1 MAARR
6 KLQSEIDICLKK
18 VDEGL
23 EYFHELWDKAHK
35 LWEKVEQREKIAAEL
50 KKEIKKLQRHREQV
64 KNWVTKHPDLLNKEP
79 LVDARRKIEK
89 EMERFKNFEKEVKT
103 KTYSKVGLSLKRNK
117 LSPEQREAV
126 DWIQEQR
133 DTLKEQQ
140 TDLETQIDKLQRK
153 NRKKK
158 SAQQVSQEEVLVK
171 RLDKHKWH
179 LIQMRDLSK
188 RIEKGRVDPNQLDVL
203 KDDIIYYVEEAFQDE
218 EFWDNDL
225 LYDGVE
231 ELEVPDD
238 DDDDQEEERSPSP
251 PPVKVKKEK
260 RKKKKT
266 ADKKLKKPKRT
277 KKKEK
282 EVEPTPLKI
291 IPSSA
296 SPGLNSVSPATTVSI
311 SHSEPLPIFLPSAQ
325 QQSAPADTSTPTAKV
340 TPKPPPPAAKAGMSP
355 SINSRQDPLSSLP
368 SVPPTPTRQ
377 DSGARIPDFQSIMLE
392 EERRQKKQMELQKQR
407 EALNVVNGT
416 GKEDVTNVWSSG
428 TPFTGRNNI
437 QTATIVNSNP
447 MKDPRGAINLNNF
460 PQLGHNPIPAPTPVS
475 QISTSAKIQPEE
487 PRIGVPPMPA
497 SMKQQQQPTPPFLGK
512 IDDKYKEQLGRVQYA
527 FSHMPATSNKRVYF
541 PRNPVRVP
549 DSFPLQPNPRCEE
562 PEFVTNYDVDTL
574 FFMFHYSQGTHQQYL
589 AAQELKKRS
598 WRYHKKFL
606 TWFQRHTEPIE
617 ATNEYEKGAYI
628 YFDYETSWCQRVKTD
643 FCFEYQYLEDS

>member
-1 MAARR
+1 
-6 KLQSEIDICLKK
+6 
-18 VDEGL
+18 
-23 EYFHELWDKAHK
+23 
-35 LWEKVEQREKIAAEL
+35 
-50 KKEIKKLQRHREQV
+50 
-64 KNWVTKHPDLLNKEP
+64 
-79 LVDARRKIEK
+79 
-89 EMERFKNFEKEVKT
+89 
-103 KTYSKVGLSLKRNK
+103 
-117 LSPEQREAV
+117 
-126 DWIQEQR
+126 
-133 DTLKEQQ
+133 
-140 TDLETQIDKLQRK
+140 
-153 NRKKK
+153 
-158 SAQQVSQEEVLVK
+158 
-171 RLDKHKWH
+171 
-179 LIQMRDLSK
+179 
-188 RIEKGRVDPNQLDVL
+188 
-203 KDDIIYYVEEAFQDE
+203 
-218 EFWDNDL
+218 
-225 LYDGVE
+225 
-231 ELEVPDD
+231 
-238 DDDDQEEERSPSP
+238 
-251 PPVKVKKEK
+251 
-260 RKKKKT
+260 
-266 ADKKLKKPKRT
+266 LKKPKRT

-311 SHSEPLPIFLPSAQ
+311 SHSEPLPIFLPST

-340 TPKPPPPAAKAGMSP
+340 TPKPPPPAKAGMSP

-428 TPFTGRNNI
+428 TPFTGRNTS
-437 QTATIVNSNP
+437 QASSIVNSNP
-447 MKDPRGAINLNNF
+447 MKDARGSINLNSF
-460 PQLGHNPIPAPTPVS
+460 PQLGHNPIPTPAPVS
-475 QISTSAKIQPEE
+475 QIPTSAKIQPEE
-487 PRIGVPPMPA
+487 PRIGVVPRKEESPFPPERKERTSFPPEVAQRPPMPA
-497 SMKQQQQPTPPFLGK
+497 SMKQQQQQPTPPFLGK

-628 YFDYETSWCQRVKTD
+628 YFDYETSWCQRVKND